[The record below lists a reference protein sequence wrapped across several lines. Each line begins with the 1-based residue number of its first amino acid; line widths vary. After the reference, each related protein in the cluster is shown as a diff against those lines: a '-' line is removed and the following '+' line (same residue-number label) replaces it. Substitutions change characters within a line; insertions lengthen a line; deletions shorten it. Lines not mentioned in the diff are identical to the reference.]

1 MEDLENEIKDLKE
14 WRKINKKLEKNFK
27 FKDFVEAF
35 SFVTKIALIAEKMNH
50 HPDIKITYNNVD
62 IELTTHD
69 INGIS
74 RNDVSLA
81 RKIDELLKIGEIIG
95 R

>member
-74 RNDVSLA
+74 RNDVTLA
-81 RKIDELLKIGEIIG
+81 RKIDELP
-95 R
+95 

>member
-1 MEDLENEIKDLKE
+1 MIMEDLENEIKVLKE
-14 WRKINKKLEKNFK
+14 WRKIDKKLERNFK

-74 RNDVSLA
+74 SNDVTLA
-81 RKIDELLKIGEIIG
+81 RKIDKLL
-95 R
+95 

>member
-1 MEDLENEIKDLKE
+1 MEDLDNEIKELKD
-14 WRKINKKLEKNFK
+14 WRKIDSKLEKNYK

-35 SFVTKIALIAEKMNH
+35 SFITKIALIAEKMNH
-50 HPDIKITYNNVD
+50 HPDIKIVYNRVY

-74 RNDVSLA
+74 RNDITLA
-81 RKIDELLKIGEIIG
+81 RKIDELL
-95 R
+95 

>member
-1 MEDLENEIKDLKE
+1 MEDLDNEIKELKD
-14 WRKINKKLEKNFK
+14 WRKIDSKLEKNYK

-35 SFVTKIALIAEKMNH
+35 SFITKIALIAEKMNH
-50 HPDIKITYNNVD
+50 HPDIKIVYNRVD

-74 RNDVSLA
+74 GNDITLA
-81 RKIDELLKIGEIIG
+81 RKIDELL
-95 R
+95 

>member
-1 MEDLENEIKDLKE
+1 MENLEKEIKNLEE
-14 WRKINKKLEKNFK
+14 WRRINKKLERNFK

-50 HPDIKITYNNVD
+50 HPDIKITYNNVG

-74 RNDVSLA
+74 MNDIALA
-81 RKIDELLKIGEIIG
+81 RKIDELL
-95 R
+95 

>member
-50 HPDIKITYNNVD
+50 HPDIKITYNNVN

-74 RNDVSLA
+74 RNDVTLA
-81 RKIDELLKIGEIIG
+81 RKIDELL
-95 R
+95 

>member
-1 MEDLENEIKDLKE
+1 MNMEDLENEIKKLENWKKGD
-14 WRKINKKLEKNFK
+14 KKLEKTFK

-35 SFVTKIALIAEKMNH
+35 SFITKIALIAEKMNH
-50 HPDIKITYNNVD
+50 HPDIKITYSSVD

-74 RNDVSLA
+74 SNDVTLA
-81 RKIDELLKIGEIIG
+81 RKIDELL
-95 R
+95 

>member
-14 WRKINKKLEKNFK
+14 WKQIEKKLEKNFK
-27 FKDFVEAF
+27 FIDFVEAF
-35 SFVTKIALIAEKMNH
+35 GFVTKIALIAEKMNH
-50 HPDIKITYNNVD
+50 HPDIKITYNSVD

-74 RNDVSLA
+74 RNDVTLA
-81 RKIDELLKIGEIIG
+81 RKIDELL
-95 R
+95 

>member
-1 MEDLENEIKDLKE
+1 MEDLDNEIKKLKD
-14 WRKINKKLEKNFK
+14 WRKIDSKLEKNYK

-35 SFVTKIALIAEKMNH
+35 SFITKIALIAEKMNH
-50 HPDIKITYNNVD
+50 HPDIKIVYNRVD

-74 RNDVSLA
+74 RNDITLA
-81 RKIDELLKIGEIIG
+81 RKIDELL
-95 R
+95 